1 MFLFFLIIYSFGNAL
16 SSGGQL
22 VEDVLTSGLSAKLM
36 RYLRM
41 RVIGE
46 ASASQKDVTFPS
58 ENKHASGASLR
69 CREENRRRLRPVTDA
84 TRSEPLRIGD
94 EISLGDQSAE
104 RERDRS
110 NAIRM
115 TEGEECWADSAEN
128 LRPDLSD
135 SPSDIA
141 GMYQMA
147 EGDVEQIEEKWC
159 SRDLFDVRSRGNER
173 HGPSRSS
180 RDEDGDENDLSRRRM
195 NRGLM
200 RARGKGRINEGSL
213 DSEQLTSPSS
223 ESRVGRGR
231 GVRDRN
237 FLKSEDAKTSPD
249 IKNSMLP
256 LDSDCFGNGDDDRF
270 RECTIGS
277 RDISD
282 LVKKATQAAE
292 AEARIANAPPEAV
305 KAAGD
310 AAAEL
315 VKTSALEVKF

>member
-1 MFLFFLIIYSFGNAL
+1 M
-16 SSGGQL
+16 